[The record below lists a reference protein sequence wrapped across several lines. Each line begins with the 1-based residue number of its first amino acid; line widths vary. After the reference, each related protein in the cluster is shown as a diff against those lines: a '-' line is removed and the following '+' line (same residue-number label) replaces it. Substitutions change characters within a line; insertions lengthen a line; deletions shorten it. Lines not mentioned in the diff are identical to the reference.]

1 MVQISDYKT
10 YHREDG
16 EAFYALVVQG
26 GLEAVKSKETGKM
39 YFTTKSARVPCTF
52 DEEMCLAVIGTTFP
66 GTIKKVE
73 TEPYEYTIQETGEVI
88 VRNHRYEYVS
98 EEDDII
104 ESNII
109 QPELV
114 H

>member
-1 MVQISDYKT
+1 MVKITDYKT
-10 YHREDG
+10 FHREDG

-26 GLEAVKSKETGKM
+26 GLEAVKSKETGRM

-52 DEEMCLAVIGTTFP
+52 NEEMCIAVIGTTIS

-73 TEPYEYTIQETGEVI
+73 TEPYDYTNQQTGEV
-88 VRNHRYEYVS
+88 VERTHRYEYVS